1 MLKTTYLLL
10 FAFLICNYCE
20 AQTDPRL
27 KQRLDSMLQVTED
40 KDLEKI
46 LDFTYPKLFEIATRE
61 QLTQAMR
68 DAFETEEFS
77 TTLDSVKLKTIF
89 PVFIIKDGEYAK
101 IKHTMLMRMKFKMSL
116 DSDNS
121 NSMVT
126 IMEETFGKGNVRLDK
141 EQNSIVIFINSV
153 MVAVKDEFS
162 PVWSFVN
169 YNEKDPISDLIFS
182 KEVIEK
188 LKEYN

>member
-1 MLKTTYLLL
+1 
-10 FAFLICNYCE
+10 
-20 AQTDPRL
+20 
-27 KQRLDSMLQVTED
+27 MLQVTED
-40 KDLEKI
+40 KNLEKI

-116 DSDNS
+116 DSYNS
-121 NSMVT
+121 NSMVP

-162 PVWSFVN
+162 PEWSFVN
-169 YNEKDPISDLIFS
+169 YNEEDPMSDLIFS

>member
-10 FAFLICNYCE
+10 FAFLICNYCQ

-121 NSMVT
+121 NSMVP

-162 PVWSFVN
+162 PEWSFVN
-169 YNEKDPISDLIFS
+169 YNEEDPMSDLIFS